1 MDTKKIKSFPTR
13 LPFYYGWINLA
24 IAALAMVATLPARTF
39 GLGLITEPLLHNL
52 AIDRVFY
59 GKMNFWATMIG
70 STFALVCG
78 PAVDRFGVRTI
89 STSVLFCLGVTVLV
103 FSSVTG
109 AAMLIVLLI
118 LVRGFGQSA
127 LSAVSLTIVGKWF
140 VQRLS
145 KAMGIFSVIIGIGF
159 VAAIVIVETSVLQT
173 GWRNTWFMI
182 GWSLIAVSVLGWLLV
197 RRSPESCGLEPDQA
211 INREDETPDKNT
223 MPGFSL
229 SGALKTMAFWVFAIG
244 SALYNLII
252 AGVLLFNQSILQ
264 ELGFDE
270 IVFRNAMAGF
280 VLVGLAGNLLAGWL
294 AQKWSLGKLMAVAM
308 ISLTLCLA
316 TYPILDTEWK
326 VILHAMMLGLSG
338 GVVTVVFFTSFGKL
352 FGRPHLGKIQG
363 VAQVLAVLASA
374 CGPWLLAEVYTR
386 TGSYNPAFFGFVPV
400 VVVISILALVMR
412 IPKPESAK
420 S

>member
-1 MDTKKIKSFPTR
+1 MI
-13 LPFYYGWINLA
+13 
-24 IAALAMVATLPARTF
+24 ATLPGRTF
-39 GLGLITEPLLHNL
+39 GLGMITQPLLQDL

-59 GKMNFWATMIG
+59 GKMNFLATIIG
-70 STFALVCG
+70 STFALICG
-78 PAVDRFGVRTI
+78 PAVDRFGVRAI
-89 STSVLFCLGVTVLV
+89 STVVLFCLGVTVLV

-109 AAMLIVLLI
+109 AAMLILLLI

-145 KAMGIFSVIIGIGF
+145 KAMGIFAVIIGIGF
-159 VAAIVIVETSVLQT
+159 AAAFVIVDTSVIQT

-182 GWSLIAVSVLGWLLV
+182 GWSLIILSVLSWMLV

-211 INREDETPDKNT
+211 LNREDKTPDKNT

-244 SALYNLII
+244 SALYGLIM
-252 AGVLLFNQSILQ
+252 AGVVLFNESIIQ
-264 ELGFDE
+264 ELGFDKT
-270 IVFRNAMAGF
+270 VFRNAMAGF
-280 VLVGLAGNLLAGWL
+280 LLVGLAGNLLAGWL
-294 AQKWSLGKLMAVAM
+294 AQKWSLGKLMAIAM
-308 ISLTLCLA
+308 FSLTLCLA
-316 TYPILDTEWK
+316 TYPILDQEWK

-363 VAQVLAVLASA
+363 TAQVLAVLGSA
-374 CGPWLLAEVYTR
+374 IGPWLLAEVFTR
-386 TGSYNPAFFGFVPV
+386 TGSYNPAFFSFAPV
-400 VVVISILALVMR
+400 VVIISVLALVMR

-420 S
+420 I